1 MSRIKV
7 ALASFLTFIF
17 GCGLGGSFASKME
30 QRVISVTYT
39 APLYVS
45 PAKATV
51 IVTREVNHEVVVTQ
65 VVTSVVEVP
74 ITVEVEKRVVVNK
87 FVEVPVA
94 PKVIEITSVPQV
106 SNEVVV
112 VASGSYPCADGQIKG
127 NRNSG
132 IYHVPSGNSYAN
144 TTDNV
149 ACFNNEDEAVNAGF
163 RKAKK

>member
-39 APLYVS
+39 APLYAS

-51 IVTREVNHEVVVTQ
+51 IVNREVVVTQ

-74 ITVEVEKRVVVNK
+74 VTVEVEKRVVVNK

-94 PKVIEITSVPQV
+94 PKVVEITSVPQV
-106 SNEVVV
+106 PNEVIVV
-112 VASGSYPCADGQIKG
+112 VSGSYPCADGQIKG

-132 IYHVPSGNSYAN
+132 IYHVPSGSSYAN

-149 ACFNNEDEAVNAGF
+149 VCFNNESEAVNAGF
-163 RKAKK
+163 RKAKR